1 METIVDLVIAMILVI
16 GLGNPGQE
24 YSHSRHNVG
33 FDIVD
38 ILASR
43 NHMSLTKNRF
53 KSMIGEGMISG
64 KKTVLAKPQTYMNL
78 SGEAVVELIGW
89 YKPERKDLI
98 ICYDD
103 IDLPAGKLR
112 LREKGSAGTHN
123 GMRNIISLT
132 GTTELQRL
140 RCGIGKPPENW
151 DLKDWV
157 LCGPRDEEERK
168 IMFASYIK
176 ACEIIETWIASGYQA
191 AQKHLTEINVME
203 SK

>member
-1 METIVDLVIAMILVI
+1 MMLVI

-24 YSHSRHNVG
+24 YSHSRHNAG

-43 NHMSLTKNRF
+43 NHISLTKNRF
-53 KSMIGEGMISG
+53 KSVIGEGMIAG
-64 KKTVLAKPQTYMNL
+64 KKTVLAKPQTFMNL
-78 SGEAVVELIGW
+78 SGEAVVELMGW
-89 YKPERKDLI
+89 YKPEREDLI

-140 RCGIGKPPENW
+140 RCGVGKPPENW

-157 LCGPRDEEERK
+157 LCGPRNEEERK
-168 IMFASYIK
+168 IMFSSYIN
-176 ACEIIETWIASGYQA
+176 ACEIIETWIANGYRA
-191 AQKHLTEINVME
+191 AQKYLTEINVME